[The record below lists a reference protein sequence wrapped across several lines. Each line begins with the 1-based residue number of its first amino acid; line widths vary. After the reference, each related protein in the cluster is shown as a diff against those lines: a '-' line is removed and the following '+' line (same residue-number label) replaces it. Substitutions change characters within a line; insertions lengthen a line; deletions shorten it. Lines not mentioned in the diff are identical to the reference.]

1 MTINVTAHR
10 GESGILLVDN
20 DHGFLVVEPD
30 VLISCTSVA
39 TSFAC
44 LRKSILVDRLKG
56 PGDINIHMLHG
67 SILHELFQQGMLKD
81 DFSSSFMDDEIR
93 NIIKENLQELYFVGE
108 NEEVTFEHLK
118 KFVEYF
124 GEFQQLYMTD
134 RPQAR
139 TYVYFIVI
147 IFT

>member
-1 MTINVTAHR
+1 
-10 GESGILLVDN
+10 
-20 DHGFLVVEPD
+20 
-30 VLISCTSVA
+30 
-39 TSFAC
+39 
-44 LRKSILVDRLKG
+44 
-56 PGDINIHMLHG
+56 MLHG

-93 NIIKENLQELYFVGE
+93 KIIKENLQELYFVGE

-139 TYVYFIVI
+139 TYDYFIVI
-147 IFT
+147 IFTRFIIEHIITNKVIYIAVSFCSFLIHST